1 MAKIIRVAIM
11 EDHQSIIDGYFMR
24 LRDDKVFAI
33 TGTAQFGMDLE
44 PMLASDPPDLLIL
57 DIDVPVSKINLSIF
71 PTIQYIPKITRS
83 YPGMAILVISMH
95 SQIVLIE
102 KLIELGVSGYIMKS
116 DSSAIQNLDKII
128 LSLMGGGTYF
138 SQGIFPKLRSLKSG
152 SENTLL
158 TPRQFEVL
166 SLCTEFP
173 DEDSDSLAVRMGV
186 SSSTIRN
193 TLSDSYK
200 VLGVHTRQ
208 AAISYFQKLGMGDNS
223 QRKESSSQNKTTLG
237 QDW

>member
-1 MAKIIRVAIM
+1 M
-11 EDHQSIIDGYFMR
+11 EDHQSIIDGYFLR
-24 LRDDKVFAI
+24 LRNEDVFSI
-33 TGTAQFGMDLE
+33 TGTARYGMELE
-44 PMLASDPPDLLIL
+44 PMLADQKVEILIL
-57 DIDVPVSKINLSIF
+57 DIDVPVSITNSNTF
-71 PTIQYIPKITRS
+71 PTIQYIPKITRM

-116 DSSAIQNLDKII
+116 DSIAIQNLDKIV
-128 LSLMGGGTYF
+128 LSLVNGGTYF
-138 SQGIFPKLRSLKSG
+138 SQGIFPKLRSLKTG

-158 TPRQFEVL
+158 SPRQFEVL
-166 SLCTEFP
+166 SLCTEYP

-193 TLSDSYK
+193 TLSDAYK
-200 VLGVHTRQ
+200 ILGVHTRQ
-208 AAISYFQKLGMGDNS
+208 AAIAYFQKLGMGDYK
-223 QRKESSSQNKTTLG
+223 RRIKPDPLDTEILG